1 MTIGERIRFIRKQRN
16 MTIDALAKSVGVTR
30 QTISRYETGA
40 IIEIP
45 RNKLEKIAEE
55 LGVKY
60 EYMEGWTLD
69 SQCESTHFDIQQLKV
84 ALVNAKTDDERA
96 EIENTIAVLEESYD
110 DLLIAT
116 KMQHFTTSNAS
127 LSTCAPEKKH
137 TVANMAKEW
146 RSDKKANLTME
157 IDSWLLFALKGI
169 AADSKHTLEDEI
181 EEVLY
186 YHVMNVIEEE
196 TNKENA
202 MLYNKSIAQSDTD

>member
-1 MTIGERIRFIRKQRN
+1 MTIGERIRYIRKQRN
-16 MTIDALAKSVGVTR
+16 MTIDTLAKSVGVTR
-30 QTISRYETGA
+30 QTISRYETGS
-40 IIEIP
+40 ISEVP
-45 RNKLEKIAEE
+45 RSKLEKIADE
-55 LGVKY
+55 LGVKCDY
-60 EYMEGWTLD
+60 LEGWTIESQLD
-69 SQCESTHFDIQQLKV
+69 STNFDIQQLKTEL
-84 ALVNAKTDDERA
+84 ANAKTEDERA
-96 EIENTIAVLEESYD
+96 EIEKSIAILEESYD
-110 DLLIAT
+110 DLLFAME
-116 KMQHFTTSNAS
+116 MQQFTTSNAS

-137 TVANMAKEW
+137 TIANMAKEW

-169 AADSKHTLEDEI
+169 AADSKHTLADEI